1 MIFELRMY
9 HIQPGQRD
17 AYVKRF
23 EEEVIASQVAKGVV
37 IVGSFV
43 GLQDEDQF
51 VWIRR
56 FDSEEARERF
66 NSTRLRTV
74 RRDIRDDAD
83 RRESP
88 MDSRMGKFYIPLVG
102 SRLSGLRR

>member
-17 AYVKRF
+17 AYVKWF
-23 EEEVIASQVAKGVV
+23 EEEVIPSQAAQGVV
-37 IVGSFV
+37 IVTSFV
-43 GLQDEDQF
+43 GVQDEDQF

-66 NSTRLRTV
+66 NQDYYESEHWKNKLEPRVHEFMVWEKMQVFELCPTPMSG
-74 RRDIRDDAD
+74 IR
-83 RRESP
+83 
-88 MDSRMGKFYIPLVG
+88 
-102 SRLSGLRR
+102 

>member
-56 FDSEEARERF
+56 FDSEEERERLYQAVYESDRWK
-66 NSTRLRTV
+66 NEMAPRVGELIDRSKIVVTRIEATPRSV
-74 RRDIRDDAD
+74 IH
-83 RRESP
+83 
-88 MDSRMGKFYIPLVG
+88 
-102 SRLSGLRR
+102 

>member
-17 AYVKRF
+17 AYVKWF

-66 NSTRLRTV
+66 NQEYYESEHWKNTLEPRVQEFMVWEKMQVIELRPT
-74 RRDIRDDAD
+74 
-83 RRESP
+83 P
-88 MDSRMGKFYIPLVG
+88 MSVIH
-102 SRLSGLRR
+102 

>member
-9 HIQPGQRD
+9 HIQPGQRE
-17 AYVKRF
+17 AYGKWF

-66 NSTRLRTV
+66 NQEYYASEHWKNTLEPRVQEFMVWEKMQVIELRPT
-74 RRDIRDDAD
+74 
-83 RRESP
+83 P
-88 MDSRMGKFYIPLVG
+88 MSVIH
-102 SRLSGLRR
+102 